1 MKNIL
6 WTGGWDSTYRILDLV
21 INKNLEVQP
30 YYVVDNN
37 RKSTPVEI
45 NTMEKIR
52 KMIIDIKPEAVNLIK
67 ETIFI
72 DKTKVPE
79 KEEIRKNYDQL
90 ISKAFLGSQYVFLA
104 SCVDYMGL
112 QDLELS
118 IHKDDKAQVFVENDV
133 ELIREENDEYYRLSE
148 NPSLPE
154 LKLFSYFTFPLLE
167 MTKLEMAEK
176 AKESGFSH
184 IMEETWFCY
193 NPLKD
198 GKPCGI
204 CNPCKYTREEGL
216 GRRVP
221 DPTFSRK
228 VQVFILKVK
237 HRLKN
242 M

>member
-1 MKNIL
+1 
-6 WTGGWDSTYRILDLV
+6 
-21 INKNLEVQP
+21 
-30 YYVVDNN
+30 
-37 RKSTPVEI
+37 
-45 NTMEKIR
+45 
-52 KMIIDIKPEAVNLIK
+52 
-67 ETIFI
+67 
-72 DKTKVPE
+72 
-79 KEEIRKNYDQL
+79 
-90 ISKAFLGSQYVFLA
+90 
-104 SCVDYMGL
+104 MGL

-133 ELIREENDEYYRLSE
+133 ELVKEENDEYYRLSE

-198 GKPCGI
+198 GKPCGV

-221 DPTFSRK
+221 DATLSRK
-228 VQVFILKVK
+228 MQVFMLKVK

-242 M
+242 K